1 MPSNDFTEFE
11 RDLLQVAMEFK
22 NGKYAKQFLKKQGR
36 KLNKIQSKQAESLV
50 NKKTGNLEKGFK
62 TGKVYKYNSDNL
74 SVRAYNKSP
83 HAHLLNNGHRIVD
96 RNGREKGFKTGVKF
110 MEKAE
115 EQFTDKNFT
124 DTQKFIDNMLNKHGM

>member
-1 MPSNDFTEFE
+1 MPNNNFTEFE
-11 RDLLQVAMEFK
+11 RDLLQVAMEFQG
-22 NGKYAKQFLKKQGR
+22 GKYAKQFLKKQGR

-110 MEKAE
+110 MEKADQLFE
-115 EQFTDKNFT
+115 DKNFT

>member
-22 NGKYAKQFLKKQGR
+22 NGKYAKQFLKKESR
-36 KLNKIQSKQAESLV
+36 ELNKEQRKKAKNLV
-50 NKKTGNLEKGFK
+50 NKKTGNLQKGFK
-62 TGKVYKYNSDNL
+62 TGKVYKFEGDLL

-83 HAHLLNNGHRIVD
+83 HAHLLNDGHRIVD
-96 RNGREKGFKTGVKF
+96 KNGVEHGFKTGVKF

-115 EQFTDKNFT
+115 EQFTEKYFT
-124 DTQKFIDNMLNKHGM
+124 DTQQFIDDMLNKHGM